1 MGIRVLLT
9 KKWVTESYLEYE
21 LYIGLLENDLLWVFQ
36 VKRVHKSQSF
46 DNFIIGR
53 FRSLWKFL
61 FRRRTGPRGKHLE
74 IIAKKPKMAE
84 NSLKRSVLSEN
95 LFRWLDLLEPTPH
108 GSERVAQFLNWR
120 SKA

>member
-1 MGIRVLLT
+1 MGVWVLLT

-61 FRRRTGPRGKHLE
+61 FRRRTGPRGKTLGNNRQ
-74 IIAKKPKMAE
+74 KP
-84 NSLKRSVLSEN
+84 
-95 LFRWLDLLEPTPH
+95 
-108 GSERVAQFLNWR
+108 
-120 SKA
+120 

>member
-61 FRRRTGPRGKHLE
+61 FRRRTGQKGKHLE
-74 IIAKKPKMAE
+74 IFAKKPKMAE
-84 NSLKRSVLSEN
+84 NSKNRFWYLAKIYPR
-95 LFRWLDLLEPTPH
+95 LDLLEPTPH